1 MALNE
6 ELKMPLRDKND
17 ELYGISTNSKTDFD
31 FIGFTFNGKHS
42 SDLGIIRVSEG
53 SRYSDDLL
61 PIIEDNIVPVPGN
74 DGVYYFGSYYR
85 QKNFI
90 IQIAFDNLTDKQF
103 RELKMHFGKKQLG
116 DLIFDESPYKAYKV
130 KITGVPNLN
139 YICFDEYVQGSD
151 TLQRIYKGEGTITF
165 SAFQPFARSVYKS
178 LNEYN
183 NENKQQWAMTS
194 GMLET
199 LDGYDVFEGNEAKI
213 FNPGDLEADFQI
225 KFSFSDGENDL
236 EKIYLKLENE
246 DASNYQITFKSPI
259 TKINGD
265 VGFIFDTKTNLL
277 QGYDS
282 KGNLTGSLY
291 NKYIENGYFYK
302 IPILNDSTEDNKL
315 CVVGDVIPTEL
326 TYNYSYF

>member
-1 MALNE
+1 MAL
-6 ELKMPLRDKND
+6 KDKN
-17 ELYGISTNSKTDFD
+17 ELYGISVNSKTDFD

-42 SDLGIIRVSEG
+42 SDLGITRVSEG

-61 PIIEDNIVPVPGN
+61 PIIEDKTVPVPGS

-85 QKNFI
+85 QKNFN

-103 RELKMHFGKKQLG
+103 RELKTHFGKKQLG
-116 DLIFDESPYKAYKV
+116 DLIFDEAPYKAYKV
-130 KITGVPNLN
+130 KITGTPNLK
-139 YICFDEYVQGSD
+139 YICFDEPVQGGD
-151 TLQRIYKGEGTITF
+151 TMQRIYKGEGVITF
-165 SAFQPFARSVYKS
+165 SAFQPFARSVHKS
-178 LNEYN
+178 LSEYD

-199 LDGYDVFEGNEAKI
+199 LNGYDVFEGNNARI

-225 KFSFSDGENDL
+225 EFSFSEEGNKIK
-236 EKIYLKLENE
+236 KIYLDLANE
-246 DASNYQITFKSPI
+246 GAATYQIEFSDSIIKL
-259 TKINGD
+259 GED

-282 KGNLTGSLY
+282 NKKLTGNLY
-291 NKYIENGYFYK
+291 NKYIKYGSFFK
-302 IPILNDSTEDNKL
+302 IPVLNDPTEENLL
-315 CVVGDVIPTEL
+315 CVVCENITPVKL